1 MKLYVT
7 RHGETAWNRENKVC
21 GRTDL
26 PLNETG
32 RQQAR
37 ETRQKLLGVHF
48 DRVVCSPMIRAWET
62 AELICEGRDVPMERH
77 RELIEQDYGVC
88 EGVDR
93 FDGEFLA
100 HKRSFADGYPEGES
114 HMMLAKR
121 VYRFLEELAA
131 RCPEETVLV
140 VCHGGVCR
148 VIESYFHPM
157 TNEGFFQ
164 FAMQNCE
171 VREYEMPAPKKKE
184 VPVVFYGAEICK
196 DCAEAL
202 CLFEEKGF
210 TGFIYKDITCCT
222 ANLKEF
228 LALRD
233 SRPEFDGVRQDKGIG
248 VPCFLRADGSVSFD
262 AAEVP
267 ESFL

>member
-7 RHGETAWNRENKVC
+7 RHGETDWNKMNKVC

-32 RQQAR
+32 REQAR
-37 ETRQKLLGVHF
+37 ETARKLAGVHF
-48 DRVVCSPMIRAWET
+48 DRVVCSPMVRARQT
-62 AELICEGRDVPMERH
+62 AAILCEGREVPIEHH
-77 RELIEQDYGVC
+77 RALIEQDYGVC

-93 FDGEFLA
+93 FDEEFNA
-100 HKRSFADGYPEGES
+100 HKRSFADGYPGGES
-114 HMMLAKR
+114 HMVLAQR

-131 RCPEETVLV
+131 RCPGESVLV

-157 TNEGFFQ
+157 DNEVFYRFS
-164 FAMQNCE
+164 MHNCE
-171 VREYEMPAPKKKE
+171 VREYEIPPKE
-184 VPVVFYGAEICK
+184 RREGVVKFYGTEICR

-202 CLFEEKGF
+202 CFFEEKGF
-210 TGFIYKDITCCT
+210 TGFDYRSISECV
-222 ANLKEF
+222 ANLREF

-233 SRPEFDGVRQDKGIG
+233 SRPEFAEIRREGRIG
-248 VPCFLRADGSVSFD
+248 VPCFLRPDGSLCFD
-262 AAEVP
+262 PAEVL
-267 ESFL
+267 EN

>member
-7 RHGETAWNRENKVC
+7 RHGETAWNKENKVC

-32 RQQAR
+32 REQAR
-37 ETRQKLLGVHF
+37 ETGLKLRGVHF
-48 DRVVCSPMIRAWET
+48 DRVVCSPMVRARET
-62 AELICEGRDVPMERH
+62 ARLICEGRDVPVEH
-77 RELIEQDYGVC
+77 YGALIEQDYGVC

-93 FDGEFLA
+93 FDEGFLS
-100 HKRSFADGYPEGES
+100 HKRNFADGYPGGES

-121 VYRFLEELAA
+121 VYRFIEELAA
-131 RCPEETVLV
+131 RCPEESVLM

-148 VIESYFHPM
+148 VVESYFHPM
-157 TNEGFFQ
+157 TNEEFFK
-164 FAMQNCE
+164 FAMHNCE
-171 VREYEMPAPKKKE
+171 VRFYE
-184 VPVVFYGAEICK
+184 VPALEKKVAPVFFYGTEICK

-202 CLFEEKGF
+202 CLFAEKGF
-210 TGFIYKDITCCT
+210 DGFVYKDITACT

-233 SRPEFDGVRQDKGIG
+233 SREEFAGVRADGGIG
-248 VPCFLRADGSVSFD
+248 VPCFVGQGGGLTFD
-262 AAEVP
+262 PVEVL
-267 ESFL
+267 EGKL